1 MKVTI
6 EEKKTEALE
15 RMKMLNLYPNVI
27 QEFEK
32 ENILNMSEN
41 GGFLYWLDDQQKE
54 YVSEF
59 ETEHNALVYH
69 VIHNYTEFGELLTF
83 LYVSDSKDEWDFD
96 RADLKDGYACA
107 YVKNLDEEA
116 FSEFG
121 SIAFKQQFGGL
132 VRTA

>member
-1 MKVTI
+1 MKVTM

-15 RMKMLNLYPNVI
+15 RMKMLNLYPNI
-27 QEFEK
+27 IREFEK
-32 ENILNMSEN
+32 ENILNMSESI
-41 GGFLYWLDDQQKE
+41 GYLYWLTDEQQQ

-59 ETEHNALVYH
+59 ESEHDYLVYH
-69 VIHNYTEFGELLTF
+69 VIHSFTEFGELLTF

-107 YVKNLDEEA
+107 YVKNLDEDA

>member
-6 EEKKTEALE
+6 ERKKQEALE
-15 RMKMLNLYPNVI
+15 RMKMLKLYPNI
-27 QEFEK
+27 IREFEK
-32 ENILNMSEN
+32 DNTVNLSEN
-41 GGFLYWLDDQQKE
+41 GGILYWLDDQQKE

-83 LYVSDSKDEWDFD
+83 LYVSDYEEEWKCD

>member
-6 EEKKTEALE
+6 ERKKQEALE
-15 RMKMLNLYPNVI
+15 RMKLLNIYPNAI
-27 QEFEK
+27 KEFRQE
-32 ENILNMSEN
+32 NTVNMSEC
-41 GGFLYWLDDQQKE
+41 GFLYWLDDEQKKM
-54 YVSEF
+54 VSEF
-59 ETEHNALVYH
+59 EAEHNALVYH
-69 VIHNYTEFGELLTF
+69 VIHNFTEFGELLTF
-83 LYVSDSKDEWDFD
+83 FYVSDYEEEWKCD